1 MAPCFQDWGIS
12 INLHPD
18 SLKAKALGLPSPVGP
33 AAVYR
38 LVPSFS
44 GLDLYSDLLPTVCG
58 HCSWSLCYRTVYDV
72 AACRFVG
79 RA

>member
-18 SLKAKALGLPSPVGP
+18 SPKAKALGLPSPVGP

-44 GLDLYSDLLPTVCG
+44 GLDLYSDLPHRVR
-58 HCSWSLCYRTVYDV
+58 SLFMVSV
-72 AACRFVG
+72 L
-79 RA
+79 